1 MKRFAIIVGLV
12 AAALVSTAQAAERFA
27 LPQFK
32 TSYVRPLTEVPPAR
46 PGVYEFVDIGALLVA
61 LAAASASGAV
71 AMAATA
77 GNATLTS
84 KIVRLNLRHTW
95 TTTMS
100 SSAYRDTLH
109 TAYTRGGITGH
120 GEGAPIVRY
129 HEDAASAQKA
139 VESVRELLLTA
150 DPMQFAKIMAEVFK
164 RVPGEWA
171 GKAAIDIALMD
182 WVGQKLGI
190 PLYSYFGLDPKDTPL
205 TTFSIGIDTPE
216 ITKQKTLEAADYPVL
231 KVKVGLATDE
241 PTIEAVRSV
250 TRKPLRVDANE
261 GWKDKEEAVRKI
273 NWLEKMGVEFIEQPM
288 PAEMLEETR
297 WVRGRVHIPIIA
309 DEACQHA
316 SDIPKL
322 RECFD
327 GVNVKLDKSGGML
340 EGYRMIQIAKALG
353 MKTMLGCMISSSVTV
368 TAAAHLSPL
377 VDFSDLDGNLL
388 ISNDPFHGVRVE
400 KGKLILP
407 RGPGL
412 GLTAAK

>member
-1 MKRFAIIVGLV
+1 MKRRDFLTAG
-12 AAALVSTAQAAERFA
+12 AAMSAMSGMN
-27 LPQFK
+27 
-32 TSYVRPLTEVPPAR
+32 PAD
-46 PGVYEFVDIGALLVA
+46 G
-61 LAAASASGAV
+61 AAASGF
-71 AMAATA
+71 T
-77 GNATLTS
+77 TR
-84 KIVRLNLRHTW
+84 IVRLNLQHTW

-109 TAYTRGGITGH
+109 TAYTRDGITGH

-129 HEDAASAQKA
+129 HEDAAGAQKA
-139 VESVRELLLTA
+139 ADSVRDLLLSA
-150 DPMQFAKIMAEVFK
+150 DPMQFAKIMAEVFQ

-182 WVGQKLGI
+182 WVGQKLKI
-190 PLYSYFGLDPKDTPL
+190 PLYSYFGLDPADTPL

-216 ITKQKTLEAADYPVL
+216 ITKQKTREAEDFPIL
-231 KVKVGLATDE
+231 KVKVGLSTDE

-250 TRKPLRVDANE
+250 TKKPLRVDANE
-261 GWKDKEEAVRKI
+261 GWTDKEEAVRKI

-288 PAEMLEETR
+288 PAEMIEETR
-297 WVRGRVHIPIIA
+297 WVRSRVHIPVIA
-309 DEACQHA
+309 DEACQRA

-322 RECFD
+322 RDAFD

-340 EGYRMIQIAKALG
+340 EAYRMIQIAKALG
-353 MKTMLGCMISSSVTV
+353 MKTMLGCMVSSSVSV

-377 VDFSDLDGNLL
+377 VDYADLDGNLL

-407 RGPGL
+407 KTPGL
-412 GLTAAK
+412 GLTPAR